1 MCKIIIIIININIV
15 VVVVKNEKNKRKK
28 TLPVKYH
35 QSEISRYCGH
45 SKKNCPSFYFVLP
58 MIFSI
63 INPSIGFD
71 YPDLQCCLWIDGN
84 S

>member
-1 MCKIIIIIININIV
+1 MCKIIIIIAAAAAAAAA
-15 VVVVKNEKNKRKK
+15 VKNEKNKRKK

-45 SKKNCPSFYFVLP
+45 SKKICPSFYFVLP